1 MSASTIVLATRNAGK
16 VRELAA
22 PLATYG
28 LEVLD
33 LDAFDVP
40 EVEET
45 GETFAANALL
55 KARAVALATGLTAVA
70 DDSGLAIAAM
80 SGLPGVHSARYWQP
94 GDVLPGLSD
103 TEAAALPQDE
113 RCIRKA
119 LHALKDVPW
128 NERKAYFCCTMCAVH
143 PFETCVPLI
152 SEGRWHG
159 RILDTIRGAGG
170 FGYDPIFFDEELGLT
185 AAEMPRETKMARSHR
200 GQALAQL
207 LAGWPD
213 FWQHR

>member
-1 MSASTIVLATRNAGK
+1 MSASTIVLATRNVGK

-22 PLATYG
+22 PLAAHG
-28 LEVLD
+28 LEVLG

-70 DDSGLAIAAM
+70 DDSGLAIAAL

-94 GDVLPGLSD
+94 GDTLPGLNNA
-103 TEAAALPQDE
+103 EAAAMPQDE
-113 RCIRKA
+113 RNIRKA

-128 NERKAYFCCTMCAVH
+128 SERKAYFCCTMCAVH
-143 PFETCVPLI
+143 PSETCAPLI
-152 SEGRWHG
+152 TEGRWHG
-159 RILDTIRGAGG
+159 IILDAMRGTGG
-170 FGYDPIFFDEELGLT
+170 FGYDPIFLDEELGLT
-185 AAEMPRETKMARSHR
+185 AAEMPHETKMARSHR
-200 GQALAQL
+200 GQALVQL

-213 FWQHR
+213 FWKNR